1 MKAICLLALSLLLL
15 LLACQPAS
23 PSHITIIDGENIRT
37 IESAERV
44 PLLILTQAG
53 VVITSNDRVLI
64 NGILVPLDQT
74 QGGLD
79 SVTLQIRHAVALTI
93 VMPQGQQVINSAA
106 WTVGEAL
113 SEAGIQ
119 LYASDFLDPPANTII
134 TSPLTIDYQPS
145 RELSVFASEQFTTIR
160 SSAGTVGE
168 ALAGAGIPLVGLDYS
183 SPSEN
188 EALPPDGQ
196 IRVVRVNEAVSLA
209 FQPIP
214 FKIET
219 KQSAEIE
226 LGQQEILQPGINGLA
241 MTRTRIRFEDGK
253 EVRRVMEKES
263 IMRPPQTK
271 VVNAGTKLVS
281 HGIENMQYWYSIQMY
296 ATSYSPCRSGISGC
310 SYGTASGL
318 RAGYGVVAMK
328 YDWYLA
334 LQGMS
339 VFIPGYG
346 TAIVG
351 DNNGNACAFS
361 DCRPWIDLGYDDNNY
376 QEWSGWVTVYFLGT
390 PPAVIPSVLEPK

>member
-1 MKAICLLALSLLLL
+1 MKAIRLLALSLLLF

-23 PSHITIIDGENIRT
+23 PARITIIDGENIQT

-53 VVITSNDRVLI
+53 INVTKDDRVFV

-74 QGGLD
+74 QGRLD
-79 SVTLQIRHAVALTI
+79 SAILQICRAETLTL
-93 VMPQGQQVINSAA
+93 VTPQGQQVIHSAA
-106 WTVGEAL
+106 RTVGEAL

-119 LYASDFLDPPANTII
+119 LHASDFLDPPASTTIQ
-134 TSPLTIDYQPS
+134 SPLTIKYRPA
-145 RELSVFASEQFTTIR
+145 RELSVFASGKFTTIR
-160 SSAGTVGE
+160 ASAGTVGE

-183 SPSEN
+183 LPAEN

-196 IRVVRVNEAVSLA
+196 IRVVRVNEAVSFA
-209 FQPIP
+209 YKPIP
-214 FKIET
+214 FTVEI

-226 LGQQEILQPGINGLA
+226 LGQQEILQLGIKGLA
-241 MTRTRIRFEDGK
+241 MTRTRIRFEDGQ
-253 EVRRVMEKES
+253 EVKRVTETES
-263 IMRPPQTK
+263 IVRPPQTK

-318 RAGYGVVAMK
+318 RSGYGVVAMNR
-328 YDWYLA
+328 DWYYA
-334 LQGMS
+334 LQGMQ
-339 VFIPGYG
+339 VYIPGYG
-346 TAIVG
+346 RGVIG
-351 DNNGNACAFS
+351 DLGGGFPDGRA
-361 DCRPWIDLGYDDNNY
+361 WIDLGYDDNNY
-376 QEWSGWVTVYFLGT
+376 QQWSDWVTVYFLGP